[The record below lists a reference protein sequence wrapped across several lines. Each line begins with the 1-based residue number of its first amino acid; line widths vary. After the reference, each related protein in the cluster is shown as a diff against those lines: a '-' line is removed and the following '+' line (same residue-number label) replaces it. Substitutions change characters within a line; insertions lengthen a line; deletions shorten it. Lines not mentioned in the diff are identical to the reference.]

1 MAGAVLIANPFA
13 TSVTE
18 RKLAEVQAV
27 LEPIGGL
34 QTRLT
39 QHREHATELAREAC
53 AEGCD
58 TLFVFSG
65 DGTSNEVLNGI
76 APGTDVRLGFI
87 PGGGTSVLPRALGL
101 PRDALAAA
109 RRLHE
114 AVGADRTR
122 RISLGRVNGR
132 RFAFNAGLGFDAEA
146 VRRFDALGRKD
157 GGKRPGDSRFL
168 LMIAE
173 MLWDHR
179 LRYEAA
185 AELEGAGPV
194 SFAIACNCHILTYVG
209 GLALRIAP
217 QARFELGLD
226 VVAPG
231 PVAAREVPRLAAY
244 LFSGRERLRGD
255 NVHYLHDVDRAVVRC
270 FQPLPLQADGED
282 LGDAEEVVFE
292 SERDAVSVLV

>member
-34 QTRLT
+34 ETRLT
-39 QHREHATELAREAC
+39 QHRGHATELAREAC
-53 AEGCD
+53 ADGCD

-76 APGTDVRLGFI
+76 EPGADVRLGFI

-109 RRLHE
+109 RRLRE

-146 VRRFDALGRKD
+146 VRRFDALGRERRGQASRRLPLPAHD
-157 GGKRPGDSRFL
+157 RRDALGPPAAVRGRRGARGTPARSRSRSRATATSSPTSAATRCGSRRGPSSSSGSTWSRPAGSLPARCRGSP
-168 LMIAE
+168 
-173 MLWDHR
+173 HTSS
-179 LRYEAA
+179 AA
-185 AELEGAGPV
+185 ASGSAATTCTTSTTSTGPW
-194 SFAIACNCHILTYVG
+194 C
-209 GLALRIAP
+209 
-217 QARFELGLD
+217 
-226 VVAPG
+226 VA
-231 PVAAREVPRLAAY
+231 
-244 LFSGRERLRGD
+244 SGRCRSRRMGRISETPSGSSS
-255 NVHYLHDVDRAVVRC
+255 RASAT
-270 FQPLPLQADGED
+270 P
-282 LGDAEEVVFE
+282 
-292 SERDAVSVLV
+292 